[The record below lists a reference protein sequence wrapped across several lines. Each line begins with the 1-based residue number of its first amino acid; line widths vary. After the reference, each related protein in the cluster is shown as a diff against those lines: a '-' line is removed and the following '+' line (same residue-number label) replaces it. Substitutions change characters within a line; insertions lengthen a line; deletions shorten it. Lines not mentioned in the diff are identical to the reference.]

1 MTLDEIRKIA
11 LPACRQFQVKRLDIF
26 GSYTRGEEGPSS
38 DLDLLVEFDEPE
50 HNPAK
55 RFFGLLHHFEDAL
68 HCDVDLLTLN
78 GMKNPYFRRRVLNER
93 IALYGG
99 SDSQTSP

>member
-50 HNPAK
+50 RNPAK
-55 RFFGLLHHFEDAL
+55 RFFGLLHHFEDVL

-78 GMKNPYFRRRVLNER
+78 GMKNPYFRRQVLSER

>member
-38 DLDLLVEFDEPE
+38 DLDLYQLSFLV
-50 HNPAK
+50 
-55 RFFGLLHHFEDAL
+55 
-68 HCDVDLLTLN
+68 
-78 GMKNPYFRRRVLNER
+78 
-93 IALYGG
+93 
-99 SDSQTSP
+99 S